1 MILWLLR
8 LFLLIEQVLK
18 RMHDLR
24 LKKTLINGNSDGIV
38 DEKNLTQ
45 SHHLLPSN
53 QYEHIVPFLLVDFL
67 VVVVEWEEEEW

>member
-24 LKKTLINGNSDGIV
+24 LKKTLINGNSDGL
-38 DEKNLTQ
+38 LTRRT
-45 SHHLLPSN
+45 
-53 QYEHIVPFLLVDFL
+53 
-67 VVVVEWEEEEW
+67 